1 MPGPRILVVDDDP
14 DIQDYFGSLLED
26 NGYQVMPADNT
37 EAALEMM
44 GEFEPATVLIDV
56 MMPGR
61 SGLDLLVTL
70 RNDPRWHALP
80 VVMITGNDKVVQ
92 DDCRSYLSAHGGVRS
107 PDAVLGKPIDQETLL
122 ATLARLCPALDAV

>member
-1 MPGPRILVVDDDP
+1 MAGPRILVVDDDP
-14 DIQDYFGSLLED
+14 DIQEYFGLFLED
-26 NGYQVMPADNT
+26 NGYRVMPAENVD
-37 EAALEMM
+37 AALQLIDDF
-44 GEFEPATVLIDV
+44 GPHTVLIDV

-92 DDCRSYLSAHGGVRS
+92 DDCHSYLSSHGGVRS
-107 PDAVLGKPIDQETLL
+107 PDAVLAKPIDQEALL
-122 ATLARLCPALDAV
+122 ATLERLCSALGAV